1 MDNCFV
7 MRCLLLLLG
16 IVCCVHI
23 DAQKVSYVKLHGD
36 TYIMDM
42 IKGWEPSTGEKL
54 YKKPARRTIRGYETT
69 YVSRVRP
76 KCSIKDMGA
85 SISVMEFKECKS
97 YKVIQKQDSLD
108 YLNTHS
114 IDSANWS
121 VPNAAKVKSAV
132 VLIYKADKHPETG
145 QNQILRIKNWYVQGR
160 SNTYVV
166 SFATTE
172 NQIWY
177 EELPEME
184 KIVLSLKEI

>member
-1 MDNCFV
+1 M
-7 MRCLLLLLG
+7 
-16 IVCCVHI
+16 
-23 DAQKVSYVKLHGD
+23 
-36 TYIMDM
+36 
-42 IKGWEPSTGEKL
+42 
-54 YKKPARRTIRGYETT
+54 
-69 YVSRVRP
+69 
-76 KCSIKDMGA
+76 
-85 SISVMEFKECKS
+85 
-97 YKVIQKQDSLD
+97 
-108 YLNTHS
+108 
-114 IDSANWS
+114 
-121 VPNAAKVKSAV
+121 PNAAKVKSAV